1 MQTYTGKKFYPLD
14 PRVEDIDFVDIAHH
28 LSMICRFGGASM
40 GFYSV
45 AEHCLLLSYEASD
58 ENALWALLHDAAEAY
73 VGDMVR
79 PLKMSIPEYCKIED
93 RVLAVI
99 AEKAGLAGTT
109 IPQEVKNLDT
119 NILLDEKL
127 SVMYSSDNPWVVD
140 GMTPL
145 GVDIQMLLPIEARSA
160 WLARLNELRSVP
172 RPSCIRE

>member
-28 LSMICRFGGASM
+28 LSMICRFGGATTE
-40 GFYSV
+40 FYSV

-79 PLKMSIPEYCKIED
+79 PLKRYMPEYCRVEDKI
-93 RVLAVI
+93 LAVV
-99 AEKAGLAGTT
+99 AEKAGLVGTT
-109 IPQEVKNLDT
+109 IPQEVRDLDT
-119 NILLDEKL
+119 IILLDEKL
-127 SVMYSSDNPWVVD
+127 SVMYSSDNQWVVD

-145 GVDIQMLLPIEARSA
+145 GVDIQMLSPNEARNA
-160 WLARLNELRSVP
+160 WLTRLNELLGK
-172 RPSCIRE
+172 